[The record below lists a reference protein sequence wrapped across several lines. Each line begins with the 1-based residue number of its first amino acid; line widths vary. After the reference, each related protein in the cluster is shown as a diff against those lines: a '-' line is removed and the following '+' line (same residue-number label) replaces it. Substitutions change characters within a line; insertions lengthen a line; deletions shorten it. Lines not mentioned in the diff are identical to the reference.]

1 MISGWDWTVKM
12 LFFILLIYR
21 RWSGTWTTRTHWFHW
36 SRIWITRRFRW
47 WWQLSCRYPI
57 HPTSVHQDHSD
68 FKNSGVCF
76 ACYRTP
82 GLRGGNNVDDENME
96 EKQVAGKLGPPVIT
110 NKRIFKM
117 HLVLQM
123 TGWDTCKCV
132 HSLYGMDITA
142 DSQLTLAAWYHSSPY
157 RYTLLT
163 LDWLYIYRIYSLQ
176 LISNNEWKL
185 YW

>member
-1 MISGWDWTVKM
+1 MKCTIPKFSYVTRALNWHCLREFQVLNSWSNKCVTTLMSLKMISGRDWTVKM
-12 LFFILLIYR
+12 LFFILLIHR

-57 HPTSVHQDHSD
+57 HPTSVSETLTT
-68 FKNSGVCF
+68 KEITLTM
-76 ACYRTP
+76 RIWK
-82 GLRGGNNVDDENME
+82 RR
-96 EKQVAGKLGPPVIT
+96 KLGPPVIT
-110 NKRIFKM
+110 NKRPKLYFKM

-123 TGWDTCKCV
+123 TGRDTCKCV

-157 RYTLLT
+157 THY
-163 LDWLYIYRIYSLQ
+163 
-176 LISNNEWKL
+176 
-185 YW
+185 